1 MAENQTTLTEQEF
14 FDRNVNISYVDPEL
28 PTPDNKIIFKHYACS
43 VLLYGFCVTLFWLN
57 PWFASLM
64 QPSIKGVSAREFLT
78 YIYFAY
84 LIIAPIIYFGFKP
97 KTIWIS
103 HNIIIINYLKRIF
116 KEKNKLRALTI
127 DEINKQLTFYK
138 PTYKESQSII
148 LLLIKLF
155 FGTQM
160 LTFLFG
166 NIAQLLNQAEI
177 ISDIIKA
184 MMFYNSNFGYIT
196 HDIFSR
202 LRWFSYLFIVNILF
216 SIDVGCYSLGY
227 FTEST
232 LLKNRIKSV
241 DNTPAGILFCL
252 ACYSPFMYATTAYIS
267 FFQDNHQLNVY
278 NDVNHWLTW
287 VFHYSELIFIVIFVA
302 ASVALFT
309 KGSNL
314 TNRGIVKKWPYSVVR
329 HPAYS
334 AKIVYWWFTVFP
346 LFFTNFQ
353 ATDFNII
360 KYLLDSLFII
370 LSMCAWM
377 IIYYFRA
384 LTEERHLMQ
393 DPEYREYVK
402 KVKYRFIPGLW

>member
-57 PWFASLM
+57 PWFANLM

-160 LTFLFG
+160 LSYAFTNFSIMLEQIPVLIIIGKTFSFEMLNKVLG
-166 NIAQLLNQAEI
+166 NFCWQFYVSAINI
-177 ISDIIKA
+177 IFLIDVS
-184 MMFYNSNFGYIT
+184 
-196 HDIFSR
+196 
-202 LRWFSYLFIVNILF
+202 LF
-216 SIDVGCYSLGY
+216 SIGY
-227 FTEST
+227 FTET
-232 LLKNRIKSV
+232 VFFKNKIRSV
-241 DNTPAGILFCL
+241 DNTPAGILFCII
-252 ACYSPFMYATTAYIS
+252 CYPPFLNIS
-267 FFQDNHQLNVY
+267 NDYFGMFFERNNLSVFDNPY
-278 NDVNHWLTW
+278 HWLT
-287 VFHYSELIFIVIFVA
+287 VLLHILALGFISIYVA
-302 ASVALFT
+302 ASIALFT
-309 KGSNL
+309 KASNL
-314 TNRGIVKKWPYSVVR
+314 TNRGTVDRWPYSVVR
-329 HPAYS
+329 HPAYIS
-334 AKIVYWWFTVFP
+334 KFSYWICCALP
-346 LFFTNFQ
+346 LFLVNFS
-353 ATDFNII
+353 APDFNIY
-360 KYLLDSLFII
+360 KYILISIIMLLSLFVWA
-370 LSMCAWM
+370 S
-377 IIYYFRA
+377 IYYFRA

>member
-57 PWFASLM
+57 QWFAELM
-64 QPSIKGVSAREFLT
+64 TPNIYGVSAREFLT

-127 DEINKQLTFYK
+127 EEINKQLTFYK

-160 LTFLFG
+160 LSYTFNNFS
-166 NIAQLLNQAEI
+166 IMIDQVPLL
-177 ISDIIKA
+177 IKYLKA
-184 MMFYNSNFGYIT
+184 ALIYIKNFGTDMYMIYSLTRWQFYIT
-196 HDIFSR
+196 I
-202 LRWFSYLFIVNILF
+202 INILF
-216 SIDVGCYSLGY
+216 FIDLFCYTIGY
-227 FTEST
+227 FTESVF
-232 LLKNRIKSV
+232 LKNRVRSV
-241 DNTPAGILFCL
+241 DSSSAGILFCI
-252 ACYSPFMYATTAYIS
+252 ACYPPFLNPTIAYLYWFHNRNDLTT
-267 FFQDNHQLNVY
+267 FGNPE
-278 NDVNHWLTW
+278 HWLTW
-287 VFHYSELIFIVIFVA
+287 FFHSVALIFTIIFVA

-309 KGSNL
+309 RASNL
-314 TNRGIVKKWPYSVVR
+314 TNRGIVSKWPYNVVR
-329 HPAYS
+329 HPAYVS
-334 AKIVYWWFTVFP
+334 KIIYWWFTVLP
-346 LFFTNFQ
+346 LFFVNFY
-353 ATDFNII
+353 APNFNIY
-360 KYLLDSLFII
+360 KYLLQSLIII